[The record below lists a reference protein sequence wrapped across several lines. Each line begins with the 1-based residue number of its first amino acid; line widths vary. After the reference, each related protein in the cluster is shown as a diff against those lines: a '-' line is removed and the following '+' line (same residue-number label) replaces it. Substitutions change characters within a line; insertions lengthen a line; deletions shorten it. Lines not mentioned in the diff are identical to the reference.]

1 MIVGRIIGWL
11 LLILALIAEGHDIW
25 GWIDTGHY
33 EVAALGRLWFELD
46 RGSLVSLQ
54 SAIEGHAAWLWDPV
68 IATTLVWLAYG
79 AALLGLGM
87 ALGESRL
94 RLAGLAIG
102 ALVAVKVFVFDM
114 GALSGLYRAASF
126 LGLGAS
132 LVGFAYLYRRLIA
145 RTRGEGAA

>member
-68 IATTLVWLAYG
+68 IATTLVWPGALTLLVL
-79 AALLGLGM
+79 AALLLW
-87 ALGESRL
+87 A
-94 RLAGLAIG
+94 
-102 ALVAVKVFVFDM
+102 F
-114 GALSGLYRAASF
+114 
-126 LGLGAS
+126 
-132 LVGFAYLYRRLIA
+132 RR
-145 RTRGEGAA
+145 RGVTRRRRRRH